1 MILCEV
7 IAVSF
12 SPFLLKSYSDLLVYR
27 TKMLNVIFF
36 LGIFIYGNISDINI
50 KCIFIEI
57 NSF

>member
-7 IAVSF
+7 TAVSF
-12 SPFLLKSYSDLLVYR
+12 SLFLLKSYSDLLGYR
-27 TKMLNVIFF
+27 TKMLNMIFF

-57 NSF
+57 N

>member
-12 SPFLLKSYSDLLVYR
+12 SPFLLKSYSDLFVYR

-57 NSF
+57 N